1 VRAYLDASVL
11 IAYLY
16 GEIHAPERFVPTRQL
31 FTAIEEQRLEAV
43 VTFYALQELHAFVK
57 NRWLPSDV
65 DETFRIALLE
75 LVRLPLIVVPYVE
88 RTQLNLWR
96 RQFEIKDS
104 SDVFHVVAALVNDC
118 DALVAYDRH
127 FLAVADLIPAY
138 TPEELLALPTRTEGD
153 NAGSGR
159 GKEDGEG

>member
-16 GEIHAPERFVPTRQL
+16 GEMHAPERFDPTRQL

-43 VTFYALQELHAFVK
+43 VTFYALQELHAFIG

-65 DETFRIALLE
+65 NETFRVALLE

-88 RTQLNLWR
+88 RRQLNLWR
-96 RQFEIKDS
+96 RRFDIKDS

-127 FLAVADLIPAY
+127 FLSVADLIPAY
-138 TPEELLALPTRTEGD
+138 TPEEFLTLPYQTEED
-153 NAGSGR
+153 HDIGR
-159 GKEDGEG
+159 

>member
-1 VRAYLDASVL
+1 MRAYLDASVL

-16 GEIHAPERFVPTRQL
+16 GERHAPERFVPTRQL

-43 VTFYALQELHAFVK
+43 VAFYALQELHAFIK

-65 DETFRIALLE
+65 NETFRTALLE

-96 RQFEIKDS
+96 RRFDIKDS
-104 SDVFHVVAALVNDC
+104 SDIFHVVAALVNDC

-127 FLAVADLIPAY
+127 FLSVADLISAY
-138 TPEELLALPTRTEGD
+138 TPEEFLALPSRAEDD
-153 NAGSGR
+153 NAGDER
-159 GKEDGEG
+159 GEG

>member
-16 GEIHAPERFVPTRQL
+16 GEIHVPERFVPTYQL

-43 VTFYALQELHAFVK
+43 VTFYALQELHAFIK

-65 DETFRIALLE
+65 NEAFRAALLE
-75 LVRLPLIVVPYVE
+75 LVRLPLIVIPYVE

-96 RQFEIKDS
+96 RRFDIKDS

-118 DALVAYDRH
+118 DALVAFDRH
-127 FLAVADLIPAY
+127 FLSVADLIPAY
-138 TPEELLALPTRTEGD
+138 TPEEFLALPHRATDDHARSE
-153 NAGSGR
+153 R
-159 GKEDGEG
+159 GGG